1 MKILILGNSKIFQR
15 KVYPAL
21 NKIKKLELELASKR
35 LIKYNIKLD
44 KTYNS
49 YKIALKQTT
58 AKIVYIS
65 LVNSQ
70 HYYWSLESLKH
81 NKHVII
87 DKPITLNLSHTNK
100 LLNLARKKNLL
111 ISEAIVFD
119 QHDAFEKMYSKINFQ
134 SKTEIFSKFHI
145 PKLEKDNF
153 RNFNKYGGGCF
164 NDMSPYASSLIN
176 LFFKNKK
183 YSLNCKIK
191 KNKIGVV
198 NSFTLKVKSKNIYLE
213 ASFSFNSIYKNE
225 ILIHNQNKKYFLN
238 FVFSPP
244 IDKSLKLNIFDE
256 ISKKKNIINV
266 SRQNVFYTYFNKV
279 FNILRNE
286 KYNYFYNEIKTI
298 AKIKKKFS

>member
-35 LIKYNIKLD
+35 LIKNNIKLD

-65 LVNSQ
+65 LVNSL

-87 DKPITLNLSHTNK
+87 DKPITLSFSQTNK

-119 QHDAFEKMYSKINFQ
+119 QHDIFEKMYSKINFQ

-145 PKLEKDNF
+145 PKLEEDNF
-153 RNFNKYGGGCF
+153 RNYQPLLFMGNTTLHTNHPVTLDCSSYRLTLLAHFFDPSPKYGAGGLLR
-164 NDMSPYASSLIN
+164 LI
-176 LFFKNKK
+176 
-183 YSLNCKIK
+183 
-191 KNKIGVV
+191 
-198 NSFTLKVKSKNIYLE
+198 
-213 ASFSFNSIYKNE
+213 
-225 ILIHNQNKKYFLN
+225 
-238 FVFSPP
+238 
-244 IDKSLKLNIFDE
+244 
-256 ISKKKNIINV
+256 
-266 SRQNVFYTYFNKV
+266 
-279 FNILRNE
+279 RNR
-286 KYNYFYNEIKTI
+286 
-298 AKIKKKFS
+298 